1 MNDSLSST
9 TTYSNSNGHS
19 MSFLNNKRK
28 SDSSSLY
35 EDKNDNT
42 VKKEKNKLLNISEPI
57 EEDNDF
63 VIEIYDEEDF
73 KTETESDIE
82 DYEGMVYYQK
92 MFPNLISNLENKT
105 KSVPTLMKSCTKP
118 SQNSKDVRYKP
129 SSVYTAKKFNEDC
142 ESVSTKSNTQINI
155 NESQKEK
162 KNKREVNTKKEE
174 ENEKLF
180 EQKLKMLREQYIIN
194 HKIENPTSSQIQVTP
209 EKKHR
214 IKIPNQSQIQNSMN
228 EQVITQNS
236 IVNPTK
242 STIYISKPQTQ
253 NIEINDIVEE
263 KTIDELNLNEA
274 TSSIEK
280 NVVNEEEEENYYN
293 SKSNAFTINFDLS
306 NSYDFPMYADNKDD
320 GDSTKIEFQSIFFE

>member
-73 KTETESDIE
+73 KTETESDID
-82 DYEGMVYYQK
+82 DYEGMVYYKK

-118 SQNSKDVRYKP
+118 SENSKDVRHKP
-129 SSVYTAKKFNEDC
+129 STVCTTKKFNEDC

-155 NESQKEK
+155 NESQEQ
-162 KNKREVNTKKEE
+162 KNKEQVKPKKEE

-194 HKIENPTSSQIQVTP
+194 HKIVNPTSSQIQETKK
-209 EKKHR
+209 KKHR

-236 IVNPTK
+236 IINPTK
-242 STIYISKPQTQ
+242 STIYISKPQT
-253 NIEINDIVEE
+253 DIVEE

-306 NSYDFPMYADNKDD
+306 NSYDFPIYADNKDD

>member
-1 MNDSLSST
+1 
-9 TTYSNSNGHS
+9 
-19 MSFLNNKRK
+19 
-28 SDSSSLY
+28 
-35 EDKNDNT
+35 
-42 VKKEKNKLLNISEPI
+42 
-57 EEDNDF
+57 
-63 VIEIYDEEDF
+63 
-73 KTETESDIE
+73 
-82 DYEGMVYYQK
+82 MVYYQK
-92 MFPNLISNLENKT
+92 MFPNLISNLENKN

-155 NESQKEK
+155 NESQEQ
-162 KNKREVNTKKEE
+162 KNKRDVNIKKEE

-228 EQVITQNS
+228 REQSS

-242 STIYISKPQTQ
+242 STIYISKPQT
-253 NIEINDIVEE
+253 DIVEE

>member
-105 KSVPTLMKSCTKP
+105 KSVPTLMKSCSSS

-129 SSVYTAKKFNEDC
+129 SSVYTTKRFNEDC

-155 NESQKEK
+155 NESQEQ
-162 KNKREVNTKKEE
+162 KNKREVNITKEE

-214 IKIPNQSQIQNSMN
+214 IKILNQSQIQNSMN
-228 EQVITQNS
+228 REQSS

-242 STIYISKPQTQ
+242 STIYISKPQT
-253 NIEINDIVEE
+253 DIVEE

-274 TSSIEK
+274 TNSIQK